1 MIITPLEWRV
11 ENKAP
16 DGTPVKWVAY
26 FFGARGVFSITL
38 VYGRY
43 LLRRDGEAFSKE
55 TYDTF
60 ETAAAIAY
68 MDKCRIIE
76 REIVK

>member
-1 MIITPLEWRV
+1 MIIVPLTWHIES
-11 ENKAP
+11 KAP

-38 VYGRY
+38 VYGKY

-55 TYDTF
+55 TYDSF
-60 ETAAAIAY
+60 EDAAAVAY
-68 MDKCRIIE
+68 IDKCGIVM
-76 REIVK
+76 REFK